1 MRYWSG
7 KDITDR
13 DVLEGQ
19 VILDAINPHPAYR
32 GAKLTNGEDILYELE
47 IIPGTERI
55 ENIIDPSSFQ
65 TVIDTVVDV
74 LYRRWDDDTRS
85 WDETKMPS
93 MLKSWGYTT
102 IPENATQRKVSK
114 FDAAMK
120 GI

>member
-1 MRYWSG
+1 MKYWSG
-7 KDITDR
+7 KDILDR
-13 DVLEGQ
+13 DVLEGE
-19 VILDAINPHPAYR
+19 VILSTENPHPAYR

-47 IIPGTERI
+47 IIPNTERT
-55 ENIIDPSSFQ
+55 ESIIDPRTFQ
-65 TVIDTVVDV
+65 TVIDIVVDV

-102 IPENATQRKVSK
+102 IPENVNQQKISK